1 VTLARSTTGV
11 REGGSGMEYYSIP
24 RLQNINTL
32 YIYIYSTNVPAPVR
46 ILIVSIC

>member
-32 YIYIYSTNVPAPVR
+32 YIYSTNVPAPVR